1 MKQKTKPLQ
10 VVCNLLSSKEP
21 DSKIVSKK
29 LSSSKEKIGKIKL
42 TGPCVQCGSKTTH
55 VRPIASTQSGR
66 IEWCNSENGTVCKK
80 CWSQDYWSRVWKV
93 SQKIKLTGP
102 CVRCGSETTKKEKSG
117 YFHWHRGSVGTICV
131 RCYQRE
137 HDGKIKNGL
146 CAQCG
151 ITETKGHWL
160 NSAKGQ
166 ICPACYKKNRKDI
179 LFPGLCIQCG
189 ATKTKNSWCNSLKGK
204 ICRSCA
210 SHNRIAKLKTETF
223 RRYSPH
229 KIECIE
235 CGFDNIDGL
244 ELDHIGGKGSIDRKK
259 HGGRGGWKFYY
270 KLKQLGYP
278 PGFQILCATHNRI
291 KQIREDDKNLPK
303 NWSEA
308 IELI

>member
-1 MKQKTKPLQ
+1 MKQKTKPSQ
-10 VVCNLLSSKEP
+10 VVCYLLSSKKP

-29 LSSSKEKIGKIKL
+29 LSSSKENIEKIKL

-80 CWSQDYWSRVWKV
+80 CWNQDYCSRVWKLP
-93 SQKIKLTGP
+93 QKIKLTGP

-117 YFHWHRGSVGTICV
+117 YFHWHSGTEGTICV

-189 ATKTKNSWCNSLKGK
+189 ATKTKNGWCNSPKGK

-223 RRYSPH
+223 IPAHGRR
-229 KIECIE
+229 
-235 CGFDNIDGL
+235 
-244 ELDHIGGKGSIDRKK
+244 
-259 HGGRGGWKFYY
+259 
-270 KLKQLGYP
+270 GYP
-278 PGFQILCATHNRI
+278 WVPR
-291 KQIREDDKNLPK
+291 
-303 NWSEA
+303 
-308 IELI
+308 